1 MKTPRDA
8 LDMARVAK
16 SEPISWTTLL
26 AGLVVVGFVNGIS
39 LYADGCSARQCRRR
53 STPYIRHQ
61 RYRLDRADHLLPVF
75 TSADQHPATRWDQAA
90 AILSVAF
97 FLMPAPS
104 LSWIGL
110 SGLGAYLVASQPP
123 GSDRRRGGWILLALT
138 VPLYWSPLV
147 FSLMSGVI
155 LQVDAILVS
164 LVLRT
169 ARFGNSV
176 AFADGWGY
184 FYIAPP
190 CSSLA
195 NVSLAFLCGVLMT
208 QSLGTAARQGFSL
221 LLACRSGGCCD

>member
-1 MKTPRDA
+1 
-8 LDMARVAK
+8 MARVVK
-16 SEPISWTTLL
+16 SELISWTTLF

-39 LYADGCSARQCRRR
+39 PMDALREDAVGTLLRTFDISGIVWLALIICCLFLIRPT
-53 STPYIRHQ
+53 ST
-61 RYRLDRADHLLPVF
+61 
-75 TSADQHPATRWDQAA
+75 PATRWDQAA
-90 AILSVAF
+90 ATLSVAF

-110 SGLGAYLVASQPP
+110 SGLGAYFVASQPP

-164 LVLRT
+164 LVLGT

-195 NVSLAFLCGVLMT
+195 NVSLAFLCWVLMT
-208 QSLGTAARQGFSL
+208 QSLGTAPGSAVFAITCLPPRRL
-221 LLACRSGGCCD
+221 LRLTSRGWR